1 MYGDPLDANDIERFI
16 TEDEGFGD
24 ITTALLP
31 EIDGSAEIIAR
42 EGGVVAGLS
51 EAKDIFAHF
60 ALTTTPLYSD
70 GDTINA
76 RNVVMYI
83 SGRIKDILV
92 SERVALNMLC
102 RMSGIATITNRC
114 KTAAGDVT
122 IAATR
127 KTTPGFRFYEKKAVA
142 IGGGDPHRYTLS
154 DSYLF
159 KDNHLQV
166 LSIEEV
172 LRKKKFF
179 TKKVEIEVGSID
191 ECIRAARL
199 GADIIMFDNM
209 DTDSITSAIA
219 KLKDLNLRDRV
230 LLEASGGI
238 TPENVKDY
246 ASTGVD
252 VLSLGHL
259 THSSPWLDFSL
270 EVQAP
275 D

>member
-1 MYGDPLDANDIERFI
+1 LNANDIERFVA
-16 TEDEGFGD
+16 EDEGFGD

-31 EIDGSAEIIAR
+31 EISGSAQIIAR
-42 EGGVVAGLS
+42 EEGIVAGLS
-51 EAKDIFAHF
+51 EAEDIFAYF
-60 ALTTTPLYSD
+60 DLTTTPLYSD

-76 RNVVMYI
+76 RNAVMRL

-92 SERVALNMLC
+92 SERVALNMLG

-114 KTAAGDVT
+114 RAAAGDVT

-142 IGGGDPHRYTLS
+142 IGGGDPHRYALS

-159 KDNHLQV
+159 KDNHLRV

-179 TKKVEIEVGSID
+179 TKKVEVEVTSVD
-191 ECIRAARL
+191 ECLRAARM

-209 DTDSITSAIA
+209 DTESITSAIA
-219 KLKDLNLRDRV
+219 ELKDLNLRDRV

-238 TPENVKDY
+238 TPENVRNY

-252 VLSLGHL
+252 VLSIGYL

-270 EVQAP
+270 EVQTP